1 MGPLVAPDGSELSP
15 VAPQPEVDTE
25 GQAQTSEQGFN
36 SFGISGLTRYGPVS
50 RIYEEFLRELQ
61 GPQGM
66 KSYREMMDNDPIVGA
81 IMFAAQHLCR
91 KVSFHIKP
99 ADSTPEARAVADFVG
114 GCLFDDMEATWP
126 DTLSEI
132 ITMIP
137 FGWALMEF
145 RMKRRMGMEP
155 INFTPPDASVSG
167 ENGIGTPVSDFAPSR
182 FEDGGIGFRSWSLR
196 SQETL
201 FMWEFDEDSNATVM
215 QQMAPPDYRIRRIP
229 LTKSLLFRTQVAKNN
244 PEGRSALRNAWVS
257 YYMKKN
263 LQVFEGIGVERDL
276 AGYPMIQIEKPDINN
291 GLAVPDIWN
300 AQDPKM
306 VTLLAAMQKIVR
318 SVRRDEQEGM
328 VMPWW
333 AKFSLVSSGS
343 RRAHDTNSII
353 SRYDQRIAMSMMA
366 DFIMLGHEAVG
377 SKALAATKISLFTS
391 ALSSFMDTASA
402 VVDRRAIPT
411 LLKFNGIPMEL
422 APTLEHG
429 DVESINIQE
438 LGEFISK
445 LAGTGFNPL
454 ASFEA
459 QKAVLEAAR
468 IPTTGIVD
476 PSAPNVSGELGDST
490 SDISGYG
497 APVDPQGTTTGAP
510 SVLTAKSA
518 QAARVGLAKMQ
529 ADVAAL
535 GAGLTALN
543 DNFKKYFDMATPP
556 APPNVTVHSH
566 AAPVT
571 INPPD
576 INVHAAPVTVHPPG
590 IHVDAP
596 DIHVDAPEIT
606 VVTSDGREMIVDR
619 TVKRDA
625 QGNLLGSIDRVRRE

>member
-1 MGPLVAPDGSELSP
+1 
-15 VAPQPEVDTE
+15 
-25 GQAQTSEQGFN
+25 
-36 SFGISGLTRYGPVS
+36 
-50 RIYEEFLRELQ
+50 
-61 GPQGM
+61 
-66 KSYREMMDNDPIVGA
+66 
-81 IMFAAQHLCR
+81 
-91 KVSFHIKP
+91 
-99 ADSTPEARAVADFVG
+99 
-114 GCLFDDMEATWP
+114 MESTWP

-145 RMKRRMGMEP
+145 RMKRRVGMGE
-155 INFTPPDASVSG
+155 INFDPVDPYGLDA
-167 ENGIGTPVSDFAPSR
+167 NGIGSKVPEFAPSR
-182 FEDGGIGFRSWSLR
+182 FSDGLVGFRSWSLR

-215 QQMAPPDYRIRRIP
+215 QQMAPPDFAIRRIP
-229 LTKSLLFRTQVAKNN
+229 LSKSLLFRTQVAKNN

-263 LQVFEGIGVERDL
+263 LQVFEGIGIERDL

-300 AQDPKM
+300 DNDPKM
-306 VTLLAAMQKIVR
+306 VALLAAMQRIVR
-318 SVRRDEQEGM
+318 SVRRDEQEGL

-333 AKFSLVSSGS
+333 AKFTLISTGS
-343 RRAHDTNSII
+343 RRQNHTNEII
-353 SRYDQRIAMSMMA
+353 GRYDQRIAMSMMA

-411 LLKFNGIPMEL
+411 LLKFNGISLDL
-422 APTLEHG
+422 APSLEHG

-445 LAGTGFNPL
+445 LSGTGFNPL

-476 PSAPNVSGELGDST
+476 PSDPDVSGELGDAT

-497 APVDPQGTTTGAP
+497 APVDPQGSTTGSP
-510 SVLTAKSA
+510 SVLTAKA
-518 QAARVGLAKMQ
+518 QRQFMIKMR
-529 ADVAAL
+529 ADVAGL
-535 GAGLTALN
+535 VAGLTAVNATL
-543 DNFKKYFDMATPP
+543 KKHFD
-556 APPNVTVHSH
+556 
-566 AAPVT
+566 
-571 INPPD
+571 
-576 INVHAAPVTVHPPG
+576 
-590 IHVDAP
+590 
-596 DIHVDAPEIT
+596 
-606 VVTSDGREMIVDR
+606 
-619 TVKRDA
+619 
-625 QGNLLGSIDRVRRE
+625 LGSNGNGSGGA